1 MEEGVPIEAKMVT
14 RAIENA
20 QKKVE
25 AHHFEIRKQLLD
37 YDDVLNKQ
45 REDIYERRR
54 MILGG
59 EDLSED
65 IKAGAEEGLDAL
77 LDVYCPKETY
87 AEEWDLKGRADA
99 LYAQCAIH
107 NTHRVAY

>member
-1 MEEGVPIEAKMVT
+1 PIEAKMVT

-37 YDDVLNKQ
+37 YDDVLNKE
-45 REDIYERRR
+45 REVIYERRR

-59 EDLSED
+59 EGLSED
-65 IKAGAEEGLDAL
+65 IKAGAEEVLDAL
-77 LDVYCPKETY
+77 LDIYYPKETY
-87 AEEWDLKGRADA
+87 AEGWGLEGVAGALDA
-99 LYAQCAIH
+99 QL
-107 NTHRVAY
+107 